1 MDQDAEMMKLRIAV
15 LRQNTVNICLID
27 ALVTLWSESNLT
39 ESDRITQ
46 AMDRLIDAQR
56 VFIEALQ
63 T

>member
-56 VFIEALQ
+56 VL
-63 T
+63 